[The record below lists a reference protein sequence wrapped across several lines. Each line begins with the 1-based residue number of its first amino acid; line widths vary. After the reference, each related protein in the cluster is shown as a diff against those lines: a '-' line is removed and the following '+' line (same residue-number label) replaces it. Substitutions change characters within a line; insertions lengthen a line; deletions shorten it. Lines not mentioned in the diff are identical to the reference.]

1 MVRFDCYRPSPA
13 WFSHNPYGIHGIGHA
28 GRVFVWANQ
37 IGRQMAPSTMSLEVV
52 RWAAVLHDVG
62 RISDGRDQGHGKR
75 SAEWIKKNRN
85 TLQMD
90 MDDEL
95 LERVL
100 YCCTMHDT
108 ADEEIGLL
116 TEELKCLK
124 DADGLDR
131 VRINDLNPDFLRTEF
146 ARSFVDSAWDLF
158 GVTRATADPWEAVR
172 TAAGEKDSW
181 RGSRR

>member
-37 IGRQMAPSTMSLEVV
+37 IGRQMAPATMSLEVV

-146 ARSFVDSAWDLF
+146 ARSLVDPAWDLF
-158 GVTRATADPWEAVR
+158 RATEDEGKDPWEALR
-172 TAAGEKDSW
+172 TSADKEGW
-181 RGSRR
+181 WPG